1 MVKISRRR
9 FLQVGVT
16 GAVVL
21 GAAAWLNHEP
31 DTPAQGMR
39 ALNSAQAELIRA
51 LAPVILA
58 GMIPTESVA
67 RQTALKEVVEA
78 FDRGLAG
85 MSLPVQAEVE
95 QLLGLLTFAP
105 SRALVAGIWTSWP
118 SAREA
123 DITAFL
129 LNWQTSRFVLLR
141 AGFQALK
148 QLMQACWFGNP
159 LAWPAM
165 GYALPPQAKDLL

>member
-1 MVKISRRR
+1 M
-9 FLQVGVT
+9 T

-39 ALNSAQAELIRA
+39 ALNAREAGLIRA

-58 GMIPTESVA
+58 GMIPTEAAA
-67 RQTALKEVVEA
+67 RQTTLNEVVEA

-85 MSLPVQAEVE
+85 MSLPVQAEVK

-105 SRALVAGIWTSWP
+105 SRALVAGVWTSWP
-118 SAREA
+118 TASEA

-129 LNWQTSRFVLLR
+129 LKWQNSRFVLLR
-141 AGFQALK
+141 AGYQAMK
-148 QLMQACWFGNP
+148 QLMQACWFGNS

-165 GYALPPQAKDLL
+165 GYALPERIRDIL

>member
-1 MVKISRRR
+1 MKISRRR

-21 GAAAWLNHEP
+21 GAAAWLSHEP

-39 ALNSAQAELIRA
+39 ALNRAEAGLIHA

-58 GMIPTESVA
+58 GMIPTDPVPRA
-67 RQTALKEVVEA
+67 TALKEVVEA

-85 MSLPVQAEVE
+85 MSLPVQAEVK

-118 SAREA
+118 NASET
-123 DITAFL
+123 DIAAFL
-129 LNWQTSRFVLLR
+129 LKWQSSRFVLLR

-165 GYALPPQAKDLL
+165 GYALPERTKEIL

>member
-1 MVKISRRR
+1 MKLSRRR

-21 GAAAWLNHEP
+21 GTAAWLNHEP

-39 ALNSAQAELIRA
+39 ALNAAEAGLIRA

-58 GMIPTESVA
+58 GMIPTDAAA
-67 RQTALKEVVEA
+67 RQNTLNEVVEA

-85 MSLPVQAEVE
+85 MSLPVQAEVK

-105 SRALVAGIWTSWP
+105 SRALVAGVWTNWP
-118 SAREA
+118 EA
-123 DITAFL
+123 SEAEITAFL
-129 LNWQTSRFVLLR
+129 LKWQTSRFVLLR
-141 AGFQALK
+141 AGYQAMK

-165 GYALPPQAKDLL
+165 GYALPERSKEIL

>member
-1 MVKISRRR
+1 MKLNRRR

-21 GAAAWLNHEP
+21 GTAAWLNHEP

-39 ALNSAQAELIRA
+39 ALNTAEAGLIRA

-58 GMIPTESVA
+58 GMIPAKPAA
-67 RQTALKEVVEA
+67 RQSTLNEVVDA

-85 MSLPVQAEVE
+85 MSLPVQAEVK

-118 SAREA
+118 AASEA
-123 DITAFL
+123 DISAFL
-129 LNWQTSRFVLLR
+129 LRWQNSRFVLLR

-165 GYALPPQAKDLL
+165 GYALPARAGELL

>member
-1 MVKISRRR
+1 MRINRRH

-21 GAAAWLNHEP
+21 GTAAWLNHQP
-31 DTPAQGMR
+31 DTPAPGMR
-39 ALNSAQAELIRA
+39 ALNKAEAGLIRA

-58 GMIPTESVA
+58 GMIPTESAA
-67 RQTALKEVVEA
+67 RQTALSEVVEA

-85 MSLPVQAEVE
+85 MSLAVQAEVK

-105 SRALVAGIWTSWP
+105 SRALVAGIWTAWP
-118 SAREA
+118 DASES

-129 LNWQTSRFVLLR
+129 LKWQTSRFVLLR

-165 GYALPPQAKDLL
+165 GYALPARTAELL

>member
-1 MVKISRRR
+1 M
-9 FLQVGVT
+9 T

-39 ALNSAQAELIRA
+39 ALNAAEAGLIRA
-51 LAPVILA
+51 LSPVILA
-58 GMIPTESVA
+58 GMLPTEA
-67 RQTALKEVVEA
+67 APRQVALKEVVEA

-85 MSLPVQAEVE
+85 MPLSVQAEVK

-105 SRALVAGIWTSWP
+105 SRALVAGVWKSWP
-118 SAREA
+118 EASEA
-123 DITAFL
+123 DIRAFL
-129 LNWQTSRFVLLR
+129 LKWQASRFVLLR

-165 GYALPPQAKDLL
+165 GYALPARTGEIL